1 MSYLSSINFK
11 KSNDFQ
17 VFHNSTVRPTYA
29 LGGNLEYNIK
39 GYAAK
44 REKEKIIDEAKQA
57 YANTCKAKNK
67 AFQAKNYEWSA
78 VVNIKP
84 ETTMQDLEKLAK
96 HFSDKY
102 KFQCYQIAIHRDEGH
117 INEQGEKVI
126 NHHAHLEFITLD
138 KETGKQIFKMRDFT
152 PQKMREIQSEVAE
165 ILEMQRG
172 QDKRLSGAKRIEP
185 RQYAK
190 MKEQERA
197 NTRELKAELA
207 SKSTELESK
216 AQELT
221 QAQETIKTLSKKE
234 IKEQSEAFRKEYAG
248 KGLSK
253 EFFREYN
260 ETKKKFL
267 EQKSSVTQEQLNNA
281 YNELLEK
288 YVKEKK
294 GLFSKKVEIDYRAV
308 IDEQQKKIIEQNE
321 QINEL
326 TQIADKSINLTEK
339 AQDEYDKKIKIL
351 DDLQDEKAEFE
362 SKSAELD
369 KKSAELDKLIDEKA
383 QEITKQAQDEYAR
396 LIKHQNDLINIK
408 ADTKAIKITQDEREK
423 LKQEQEIAEQKSAE
437 LDDLIQ
443 NQSYFIAKKA
453 DEITK
458 EAQDK
463 ANKEYSYFFEKMKE
477 YEQKI
482 AELTKDSYVKELKDE
497 TTKLG
502 RENSNLHFLLEQE
515 RANAKELKAELD
527 STKQEL
533 AIKDKLINE
542 LKSFKEV
549 VMNYACRY
557 FYQLKDFLSKDK
569 QEQERL
575 ANEQEQKRQT
585 QAQAKTYTNTITK
598 TQERERSRGGW
609 SR

>member
-29 LGGNLEYNIK
+29 LGGSLEYTIK

-57 YANTCKAKNK
+57 YASTCKAKNK

-165 ILEMQRG
+165 ILGMTRG
-172 QDKRLSGAKRIEP
+172 QDKRISGAKRIEP
-185 RQYAK
+185 RQYAQ

-197 NTRELKAELA
+197 NTRELKAEL
-207 SKSTELESK
+207 ESK
-216 AQELT
+216 AQALT
-221 QAQETIKTLSKKE
+221 QAQETIKTLNKKE
-234 IKEQSEAFRKEYAG
+234 IKEQSEAFRKAYAG
-248 KGLSK
+248 KGLPK

-260 ETKKKFL
+260 EVKKKFL
-267 EQKSSVTQEQLNNA
+267 EQKLSVTQEQLDNT

-288 YVKEKK
+288 YAKEKK
-294 GLFSKKVEIDYRAV
+294 GLFGKKVEIDYRAV

-326 TQIADKSINLTEK
+326 TQIADKSISLTEK

-351 DDLQDEKAEFE
+351 DDLQDEKAELE
-362 SKSAELD
+362 SKNA
-369 KKSAELDKLIDEKA
+369 KLDKLIDQEAQEKA
-383 QEITKQAQDEYAR
+383 QEITKQAQDEYQRKSAKLDY
-396 LIKHQNDLINIK
+396 LIKNQNYLIEQEVKKEVEIQVK
-408 ADTKAIKITQDEREK
+408 DER
-423 LKQEQEIAEQKSAE
+423 EIAEQKNAE
-437 LDDLIQ
+437 LDDLIKNQ
-443 NQSYFIAKKA
+443 NYFIAKKA

-463 ANKEYSYFFEKMKE
+463 ANKEYSYFFRRLKE

-502 RENSNLHFLLEQE
+502 RENSNLHCLLEQE
-515 RANAKELKAELD
+515 KKEKEQAQVELD
-527 STKQEL
+527 NTKQEL
-533 AIKDKLINE
+533 TNKDKVINE
-542 LKSFKEV
+542 LKSFKERV
-549 VMNYACRY
+549 LKYACKA
-557 FYQLKDFLSKDK
+557 FPALIPFLSKSEK
-569 QEQERL
+569 EQERL
-575 ANEQEQKRQT
+575 ANEQEQKR

-598 TQERERSRGGW
+598 TQDHARARGGW

>member
-29 LGGNLEYNIK
+29 LGGSLEYNIK

-57 YANTCKAKNK
+57 YASTCKAKNK

-165 ILEMQRG
+165 ILGMTRG
-172 QDKRLSGAKRIEP
+172 QDKRISGAKRIEP
-185 RQYAK
+185 RQYAQ

-197 NTRELKAELA
+197 NTRELKAEL
-207 SKSTELESK
+207 ESK
-216 AQELT
+216 AQALT
-221 QAQETIKTLSKKE
+221 QAQETIKTLNKKE
-234 IKEQSEAFRKEYAG
+234 IKEQSEAFRKAYAG
-248 KGLSK
+248 KGLPK

-260 ETKKKFL
+260 EVKKKFL
-267 EQKSSVTQEQLNNA
+267 EQKLSVTQEQLDNT

-288 YVKEKK
+288 YAKEKK
-294 GLFSKKVEIDYRAV
+294 GLFGKKVEIDYRAV

-326 TQIADKSINLTEK
+326 TQIADKSISLTEK

-351 DDLQDEKAEFE
+351 DDLQDEKAELE
-362 SKSAELD
+362 SKNA
-369 KKSAELDKLIDEKA
+369 KLDKLIDQEAQEKA
-383 QEITKQAQDEYAR
+383 QEITKQAQDEYQRKSAKLDY
-396 LIKHQNDLINIK
+396 LIKNQNYLIEQEVKKEVEIQVK
-408 ADTKAIKITQDEREK
+408 DER
-423 LKQEQEIAEQKSAE
+423 EIAEQKNAE
-437 LDDLIQ
+437 LDDLIKNQ
-443 NQSYFIAKKA
+443 NYFIAKKA

-463 ANKEYSYFFEKMKE
+463 ANKEYSYFFRRLKE

-482 AELTKDSYVKELKDE
+482 VELTKDSYVKELKDE

-502 RENSNLHFLLEQE
+502 RENSNLHCLLEQE
-515 RANAKELKAELD
+515 KKEKEQAQVELD
-527 STKQEL
+527 NTKQEL
-533 AIKDKLINE
+533 TNKDKVINE
-542 LKSFKEV
+542 LKSFKERV
-549 VMNYACRY
+549 LKYACKA
-557 FYQLKDFLSKDK
+557 FPALIPFLSKSEK
-569 QEQERL
+569 EQERL
-575 ANEQEQKRQT
+575 ANEQEQKR

-598 TQERERSRGGW
+598 TQDHARARGGW

>member
-29 LGGNLEYNIK
+29 LGGSLEYNIK

-57 YANTCKAKNK
+57 YASTCKAKNK

-165 ILEMQRG
+165 ILGMTRG
-172 QDKRLSGAKRIEP
+172 QDKRISGAKRIEP
-185 RQYAK
+185 RQYAQ

-197 NTRELKAELA
+197 NTRELKAEL
-207 SKSTELESK
+207 ESK
-216 AQELT
+216 AQALT
-221 QAQETIKTLSKKE
+221 QAQETIKTLNKKE
-234 IKEQSEAFRKEYAG
+234 IKEQSEAFRKAYAG
-248 KGLSK
+248 KGLPK

-260 ETKKKFL
+260 EVKKKFL
-267 EQKSSVTQEQLNNA
+267 EQKLSVTQEQLDNT

-288 YVKEKK
+288 YAKEKK
-294 GLFSKKVEIDYRAV
+294 GLFGKKVEIDYRAV

-326 TQIADKSINLTEK
+326 TQIADKSISLTEK

-351 DDLQDEKAEFE
+351 DDLQDEKAELE
-362 SKSAELD
+362 SKNA
-369 KKSAELDKLIDEKA
+369 KLDKLIDQEAQEKA
-383 QEITKQAQDEYAR
+383 QEITKQAQDEYQR
-396 LIKHQNDLINIK
+396 
-408 ADTKAIKITQDEREK
+408 
-423 LKQEQEIAEQKSAE
+423 KSAE
-437 LDDLIQ
+437 LDDLIKNQ
-443 NQSYFIAKKA
+443 NYFIAKKA

-463 ANKEYSYFFEKMKE
+463 ANKEYSYFFRRLKE

-502 RENSNLHFLLEQE
+502 RENSNLHCLLEQE
-515 RANAKELKAELD
+515 KKEKEQAQVELD
-527 STKQEL
+527 NTKQEL
-533 AIKDKLINE
+533 TNKDKVINE
-542 LKSFKEV
+542 LKSFKERV
-549 VMNYACRY
+549 LKYACKA
-557 FYQLKDFLSKDK
+557 FPALIPFLSKSEK
-569 QEQERL
+569 EQERL
-575 ANEQEQKRQT
+575 ANEQEQKR

-598 TQERERSRGGW
+598 TQDHARARGGW

>member
-29 LGGNLEYNIK
+29 LGGSLEYNIK

-44 REKEKIIDEAKQA
+44 REKEKIIDKAKQA
-57 YANTCKAKNK
+57 YASTCKAKNK

-165 ILEMQRG
+165 ILGMTRG
-172 QDKRLSGAKRIEP
+172 QDKRISGAKRIEP
-185 RQYAK
+185 RQYAQ

-197 NTRELKAELA
+197 NTRELKAEL
-207 SKSTELESK
+207 ESK
-216 AQELT
+216 AQALT
-221 QAQETIKTLSKKE
+221 QAQETIKTLNKKE
-234 IKEQSEAFRKEYAG
+234 IKEQSEAFRKAYAG
-248 KGLSK
+248 KGLPK

-260 ETKKKFL
+260 EVKKKFL
-267 EQKSSVTQEQLNNA
+267 EQKLSVTQEQLDNT

-288 YVKEKK
+288 YAKEKK
-294 GLFSKKVEIDYRAV
+294 GLFGKKVEIDYRAV

-326 TQIADKSINLTEK
+326 TQIADKSISLTEK

-351 DDLQDEKAEFE
+351 DDLQDEKAELE
-362 SKSAELD
+362 SKNA
-369 KKSAELDKLIDEKA
+369 KLDKLIDQEAQEKA
-383 QEITKQAQDEYAR
+383 QEITKQAQDEYQRKSAKLDY
-396 LIKHQNDLINIK
+396 LIKNQNYLIEQEVKKEVEIQVK
-408 ADTKAIKITQDEREK
+408 DER
-423 LKQEQEIAEQKSAE
+423 EIAEQKNAE
-437 LDDLIQ
+437 LDDLIKNQ
-443 NQSYFIAKKA
+443 NYFIAKKA

-463 ANKEYSYFFEKMKE
+463 ANKEYSYFFRRLKE

-502 RENSNLHFLLEQE
+502 RENSNLHCLLEQE
-515 RANAKELKAELD
+515 KKEKEQAQVELD
-527 STKQEL
+527 NTKQEL
-533 AIKDKLINE
+533 TNKDKVINE
-542 LKSFKEV
+542 LKSFKERV
-549 VMNYACRY
+549 LKYACKA
-557 FYQLKDFLSKDK
+557 FPALIPFLSKSEK
-569 QEQERL
+569 EQERL
-575 ANEQEQKRQT
+575 ANEQEQKR

-598 TQERERSRGGW
+598 TQDHARARGGW

>member
-29 LGGNLEYNIK
+29 LGGSLEYTIK

-57 YANTCKAKNK
+57 YTSTCKAKNK

-165 ILEMQRG
+165 ILGMTRG

-185 RQYAK
+185 RKYAQ

-197 NTRELKAELA
+197 NTRELKAEL
-207 SKSTELESK
+207 ESK
-216 AQELT
+216 AQALT
-221 QAQETIKTLSKKE
+221 QAQETIKTLNKKE
-234 IKEQSEAFRKEYAG
+234 IKEQSEAFRKAYAG
-248 KGLSK
+248 KGLPK

-260 ETKKKFL
+260 EVKKKFL
-267 EQKSSVTQEQLNNA
+267 EQKLSVTQEQLDNT

-288 YVKEKK
+288 YAKEKK
-294 GLFSKKVEIDYRAV
+294 GLFGKKVEIDYRAV

-326 TQIADKSINLTEK
+326 TQIADKSISLTEK

-351 DDLQDEKAEFE
+351 DDLQDEKAELE
-362 SKSAELD
+362 SKNAKLG
-369 KKSAELDKLIDEKA
+369 KLIDQEAQEKA
-383 QEITKQAQDEYAR
+383 QEITKQAQDEYQRKSAKLDY
-396 LIKHQNDLINIK
+396 LIKNQNYLIEQEVKKEVEIQVK
-408 ADTKAIKITQDEREK
+408 DER
-423 LKQEQEIAEQKSAE
+423 EIAEQKNAE
-437 LDDLIQ
+437 LDDLIKNQ
-443 NQSYFIAKKA
+443 NYFIAKKA

-463 ANKEYSYFFEKMKE
+463 ANKEYSYFFRRLKE

-502 RENSNLHFLLEQE
+502 RENSNLHCLLEQE
-515 RANAKELKAELD
+515 KKEKKQAQVELD
-527 STKQEL
+527 NTKQEL
-533 AIKDKLINE
+533 TNKDKVINE
-542 LKSFKEV
+542 LKSFKERV
-549 VMNYACRY
+549 LKYACKA
-557 FYQLKDFLSKDK
+557 FPALIPFLSKREK
-569 QEQERL
+569 EQERL
-575 ANEQEQKRQT
+575 ANEQEQKR

-598 TQERERSRGGW
+598 TQDHARARGGW

>member
-29 LGGNLEYNIK
+29 LGGSLEYNIK

-57 YANTCKAKNK
+57 YASTCKAKNK

-117 INEQGEKVI
+117 INDKSEKVI

-165 ILEMQRG
+165 ILGMTRG
-172 QDKRLSGAKRIEP
+172 QDKRISGAKRIEP
-185 RQYAK
+185 RQYAQ

-197 NTRELKAELA
+197 NTRELKAEL
-207 SKSTELESK
+207 ESK
-216 AQELT
+216 AQALT
-221 QAQETIKTLSKKE
+221 QAQETIKTLNKKE
-234 IKEQSEAFRKEYAG
+234 IKEQSEAFRKAYAG
-248 KGLSK
+248 KGLPK

-260 ETKKKFL
+260 EVKKKFL
-267 EQKSSVTQEQLNNA
+267 EQKLSVTQEQLDNT

-288 YVKEKK
+288 YAKEKK
-294 GLFSKKVEIDYRAV
+294 GLFGKKVEIDYRAV

-326 TQIADKSINLTEK
+326 TQIADKSISLTEK

-351 DDLQDEKAEFE
+351 DDLQDEKAELE
-362 SKSAELD
+362 SKNA
-369 KKSAELDKLIDEKA
+369 KLDKLIDQEAQEKA
-383 QEITKQAQDEYAR
+383 QEITKQAQDEYQRKSAKLDC
-396 LIKHQNDLINIK
+396 LIKNQNYLIEQEVKKEVEIQVK
-408 ADTKAIKITQDEREK
+408 DER
-423 LKQEQEIAEQKSAE
+423 EIAEQKNAE
-437 LDDLIQ
+437 LDDLIKNQ
-443 NQSYFIAKKA
+443 NYFIAKKA

-463 ANKEYSYFFEKMKE
+463 ANKEYSYFFRRLKE

-502 RENSNLHFLLEQE
+502 RENSNLHCLLEQE
-515 RANAKELKAELD
+515 KKEKEQAQVELD
-527 STKQEL
+527 NTKQEL
-533 AIKDKLINE
+533 TNKDKVINE
-542 LKSFKEV
+542 LKSFKERV
-549 VMNYACRY
+549 LKYACKA
-557 FYQLKDFLSKDK
+557 FPALIPFLSKSEK
-569 QEQERL
+569 EQERL
-575 ANEQEQKRQT
+575 ANEQEQKR

-598 TQERERSRGGW
+598 TQDHARARGGW

>member
-29 LGGNLEYNIK
+29 LGGSLEYTIK

-57 YANTCKAKNK
+57 YTSTCKAKNK

-165 ILEMQRG
+165 ILGMTRG
-172 QDKRLSGAKRIEP
+172 QDKRISGAKRIEP
-185 RQYAK
+185 RQYAQ

-197 NTRELKAELA
+197 NTRELKAEL
-207 SKSTELESK
+207 ESK
-216 AQELT
+216 AQALT
-221 QAQETIKTLSKKE
+221 QAQETIKTLNKKE
-234 IKEQSEAFRKEYAG
+234 IKEQSEAFRKAYAG
-248 KGLSK
+248 KGLPK

-260 ETKKKFL
+260 EVKKKFL
-267 EQKSSVTQEQLNNA
+267 EQKLSVTQEQLDNT

-288 YVKEKK
+288 YAKEKK
-294 GLFSKKVEIDYRAV
+294 GLFGKKVEIDYRAV

-326 TQIADKSINLTEK
+326 TQIADKSISLTEK

-351 DDLQDEKAEFE
+351 DDLQDEKAELE
-362 SKSAELD
+362 SKNA
-369 KKSAELDKLIDEKA
+369 KLDKLIDQEAQEKA
-383 QEITKQAQDEYAR
+383 QEITKQAQDEYQRKSAKLDY
-396 LIKHQNDLINIK
+396 LIKNQNYLIEQEVKKEVEIQVK
-408 ADTKAIKITQDEREK
+408 DER
-423 LKQEQEIAEQKSAE
+423 EIAEQKNAE
-437 LDDLIQ
+437 LDDLIKNQ
-443 NQSYFIAKKA
+443 NYFIAKKA

-463 ANKEYSYFFEKMKE
+463 ANKEYSYFFRRLKE

-502 RENSNLHFLLEQE
+502 RENSNLHCLLEQE
-515 RANAKELKAELD
+515 KKEKEQAQVELD
-527 STKQEL
+527 NTKQEL
-533 AIKDKLINE
+533 TNKDKVINE
-542 LKSFKEV
+542 LKSFKERV
-549 VMNYACRY
+549 LKYACKA
-557 FYQLKDFLSKDK
+557 FPALIPFLSKSEK
-569 QEQERL
+569 EQERL
-575 ANEQEQKRQT
+575 ANEQEQKR

-598 TQERERSRGGW
+598 TQDHARARGGW

>member
-29 LGGNLEYNIK
+29 LGGSLEYTIK

-57 YANTCKAKNK
+57 YTSTCKAKNK

-165 ILEMQRG
+165 ILQMERG
-172 QDKRLSGAKRIEP
+172 QDKRISGAKRIEP
-185 RQYAK
+185 RKYAQ

-197 NTRELKAELA
+197 NTRALKAELDNT
-207 SKSTELESK
+207 K
-216 AQELT
+216 QELT
-221 QAQETIKTLSKKE
+221 QAQETIKTLNKKE
-234 IKEQSEAFRKEYAG
+234 IKEQSEAFRKAYAG
-248 KGLSK
+248 KGLPK

-260 ETKKKFL
+260 EVKKKFL
-267 EQKSSVTQEQLNNA
+267 EQKLSVTQEQLDNT

-288 YVKEKK
+288 YAKEKK
-294 GLFSKKVEIDYRAV
+294 GLFGKKVEIDYRAV

-326 TQIADKSINLTEK
+326 TQIADKSISLTEK

-351 DDLQDEKAEFE
+351 DDLQDEKAELE
-362 SKSAELD
+362 SKNA
-369 KKSAELDKLIDEKA
+369 KLDKLIDQEAQEKA
-383 QEITKQAQDEYAR
+383 QEITKQAQDEYQRKSAKLDY
-396 LIKHQNDLINIK
+396 LIKNQNYLIEQEVKKEVEIQVK
-408 ADTKAIKITQDEREK
+408 DER
-423 LKQEQEIAEQKSAE
+423 EIAEQKNAE
-437 LDDLIQ
+437 LDDLIKNQ
-443 NQSYFIAKKA
+443 NYFIAKKA

-463 ANKEYSYFFEKMKE
+463 ANKEYSYFFRRLKE

-502 RENSNLHFLLEQE
+502 RENSNLHCLLEQE
-515 RANAKELKAELD
+515 KKEKEQAQVELD
-527 STKQEL
+527 NTKQEL
-533 AIKDKLINE
+533 TNKDKVINE
-542 LKSFKEV
+542 LKSFKERV
-549 VMNYACRY
+549 LKYACKA
-557 FYQLKDFLSKDK
+557 FPALIPFLSKSEK
-569 QEQERL
+569 EQERL
-575 ANEQEQKRQT
+575 ANEQEQKR

-598 TQERERSRGGW
+598 TQDHARGRGGW

>member
-29 LGGNLEYNIK
+29 LGGSLEYTIK

-57 YANTCKAKNK
+57 YASTCKAKNK

-165 ILEMQRG
+165 ILGMTRG
-172 QDKRLSGAKRIEP
+172 QDKRISGAKRIEP
-185 RQYAK
+185 RQYAQ

-197 NTRELKAELA
+197 NTRELKAEL
-207 SKSTELESK
+207 ESK
-216 AQELT
+216 AQALT
-221 QAQETIKTLSKKE
+221 QAQETIKTLNKKE
-234 IKEQSEAFRKEYAG
+234 IKEQSEAFRKAYAG
-248 KGLSK
+248 KGLPK

-260 ETKKKFL
+260 EVKKKFL
-267 EQKSSVTQEQLNNA
+267 EQKLSVTQEQLDNT

-288 YVKEKK
+288 YAKEKK
-294 GLFSKKVEIDYRAV
+294 GLFGKKVEIDYRAV

-326 TQIADKSINLTEK
+326 TQIADKSISLTEK

-351 DDLQDEKAEFE
+351 DDLQDEKAELE
-362 SKSAELD
+362 SKNA
-369 KKSAELDKLIDEKA
+369 KLDKLIDQEA
-383 QEITKQAQDEYAR
+383 QEKAQDEYQRKSAKLDY
-396 LIKHQNDLINIK
+396 LIKNQNYLIEQEVKKEVEIQVK
-408 ADTKAIKITQDEREK
+408 DER
-423 LKQEQEIAEQKSAE
+423 EIAEQKNAE
-437 LDDLIQ
+437 LDDLIKNQ
-443 NQSYFIAKKA
+443 NYFIAKKA

-463 ANKEYSYFFEKMKE
+463 ANKEYSYFFRRLKE

-502 RENSNLHFLLEQE
+502 RENSNLHCLLEQE
-515 RANAKELKAELD
+515 KKEKKQAQVELD
-527 STKQEL
+527 NTKQEL
-533 AIKDKLINE
+533 TNKDKVINE
-542 LKSFKEV
+542 LKSFKERV
-549 VMNYACRY
+549 LKYACKA
-557 FYQLKDFLSKDK
+557 FPALIPFLSKSEK
-569 QEQERL
+569 EQERL
-575 ANEQEQKRQT
+575 ANEQEQKR

-598 TQERERSRGGW
+598 TQDHARARGGW

>member
-29 LGGNLEYNIK
+29 LGGSLEYNIK

-57 YANTCKAKNK
+57 YASTCKAKNK

-165 ILEMQRG
+165 ILGMTRG
-172 QDKRLSGAKRIEP
+172 QDKRISGAKRIEP
-185 RQYAK
+185 RQYAQ

-197 NTRELKAELA
+197 NTRELKAEL
-207 SKSTELESK
+207 ESK
-216 AQELT
+216 AQALT
-221 QAQETIKTLSKKE
+221 QAQETIKTLNKKE
-234 IKEQSEAFRKEYAG
+234 IKEQSEAFRKAYAG
-248 KGLSK
+248 KGLPK

-260 ETKKKFL
+260 EVKKKFL
-267 EQKSSVTQEQLNNA
+267 EQKLSVTQEQLDNT

-288 YVKEKK
+288 YAKEKK
-294 GLFSKKVEIDYRAV
+294 GLFGKKVEIDYRAV

-326 TQIADKSINLTEK
+326 TQIADKSISLTEK

-351 DDLQDEKAEFE
+351 DDLQDEKAELE
-362 SKSAELD
+362 SKNA
-369 KKSAELDKLIDEKA
+369 KLDKLIDQEAQEKA
-383 QEITKQAQDEYAR
+383 QEITKQAQDEYQRKSAKLDY
-396 LIKHQNDLINIK
+396 LIKNQN
-408 ADTKAIKITQDEREK
+408 
-423 LKQEQEIAEQKSAE
+423 
-437 LDDLIQ
+437 
-443 NQSYFIAKKA
+443 YFIAKKA

-463 ANKEYSYFFEKMKE
+463 ANKEYSYFFRRLKE

-482 AELTKDSYVKELKDE
+482 VELTKDSYVKELKDE

-502 RENSNLHFLLEQE
+502 RENSNLHCLLEQE
-515 RANAKELKAELD
+515 KKEKEQAQVELD
-527 STKQEL
+527 NTKQEL
-533 AIKDKLINE
+533 TNKDKVINE
-542 LKSFKEV
+542 LKSFKERV
-549 VMNYACRY
+549 LKYACKA
-557 FYQLKDFLSKDK
+557 FPALIPFLSKSEK
-569 QEQERL
+569 EQERL
-575 ANEQEQKRQT
+575 ANEQEQKR

-598 TQERERSRGGW
+598 TQDHARARGGW

>member
-29 LGGNLEYNIK
+29 LGGSLEYTIK

-57 YANTCKAKNK
+57 YTSTCKAKNK

-165 ILEMQRG
+165 ILGMTRG

-185 RQYAK
+185 RQYAQ

-197 NTRELKAELA
+197 NTRELKAEL
-207 SKSTELESK
+207 ESK
-216 AQELT
+216 AQALT
-221 QAQETIKTLSKKE
+221 QAQETIKTLNKKE
-234 IKEQSEAFRKEYAG
+234 IKEQSEAFRKAYAG
-248 KGLSK
+248 KGLPK

-260 ETKKKFL
+260 EVKKKFL
-267 EQKSSVTQEQLNNA
+267 EQKLSVTQEQLDNT
-281 YNELLEK
+281 YSELLEK
-288 YVKEKK
+288 YAKEKK
-294 GLFSKKVEIDYRAV
+294 GLFGKKVEIDYRAV

-326 TQIADKSINLTEK
+326 TQIADKSISLTEK

-351 DDLQDEKAEFE
+351 DDLQDEKAELE
-362 SKSAELD
+362 SKNA
-369 KKSAELDKLIDEKA
+369 KLDKLIDQEAQEKA
-383 QEITKQAQDEYAR
+383 QEITKQAQDEYQRKSAKLDY
-396 LIKHQNDLINIK
+396 LIKNQNYLIEQEVKKEVEIQVK
-408 ADTKAIKITQDEREK
+408 DER
-423 LKQEQEIAEQKSAE
+423 EIAEQKNAE
-437 LDDLIQ
+437 LDDLIKNQ
-443 NQSYFIAKKA
+443 NYFIAKKA

-463 ANKEYSYFFEKMKE
+463 ANKEYSYFFRRLKE

-502 RENSNLHFLLEQE
+502 RENSNLHCLLEQE
-515 RANAKELKAELD
+515 KKEKEQAQVELD
-527 STKQEL
+527 NTKQEL
-533 AIKDKLINE
+533 TNKDKVINE
-542 LKSFKEV
+542 LKSFKERV
-549 VMNYACRY
+549 LKYACKA
-557 FYQLKDFLSKDK
+557 FPALIPFLSKSEK
-569 QEQERL
+569 EQERL
-575 ANEQEQKRQT
+575 ANEQEQKR

-598 TQERERSRGGW
+598 TQDHARARGGW

>member
-29 LGGNLEYNIK
+29 LGGSLEYNIK

-57 YANTCKAKNK
+57 YASTCKAKNK

-165 ILEMQRG
+165 ILGMTRG
-172 QDKRLSGAKRIEP
+172 QDKRISGAKRIEP
-185 RQYAK
+185 RQYAQ

-197 NTRELKAELA
+197 NTRELKAEL
-207 SKSTELESK
+207 ESK
-216 AQELT
+216 AQALT
-221 QAQETIKTLSKKE
+221 QAQETIKTLNKKE
-234 IKEQSEAFRKEYAG
+234 IKEQSEAFRKAYAG
-248 KGLSK
+248 KGLPK

-260 ETKKKFL
+260 EVKKKFL
-267 EQKSSVTQEQLNNA
+267 EQKLSVTQEQLDNT

-288 YVKEKK
+288 YAKEKK
-294 GLFSKKVEIDYRAV
+294 GLFGKKVEIDYRAV

-326 TQIADKSINLTEK
+326 TQIADKSISLTEK

-351 DDLQDEKAEFE
+351 DDLQDEKAELE
-362 SKSAELD
+362 SKNA
-369 KKSAELDKLIDEKA
+369 KLDKLIDQEAQEKA
-383 QEITKQAQDEYAR
+383 QEITKQAQDEYQRKSAKLDY
-396 LIKHQNDLINIK
+396 LIKNQN
-408 ADTKAIKITQDEREK
+408 
-423 LKQEQEIAEQKSAE
+423 
-437 LDDLIQ
+437 
-443 NQSYFIAKKA
+443 YFIAKKA

-463 ANKEYSYFFEKMKE
+463 ANKEYSYFFRRLKE

-502 RENSNLHFLLEQE
+502 RENSNLHCLLEQE
-515 RANAKELKAELD
+515 KKEKEQAQVELD
-527 STKQEL
+527 NTKQEL
-533 AIKDKLINE
+533 TNKDKVINE
-542 LKSFKEV
+542 LKSFKERV
-549 VMNYACRY
+549 LKYACKA
-557 FYQLKDFLSKDK
+557 FPALIPFLSKSEK
-569 QEQERL
+569 EQERL
-575 ANEQEQKRQT
+575 ANEQEQKR

-598 TQERERSRGGW
+598 TQDHARARGGW

>member
-1 MSYLSSINFK
+1 MSQISSINFK
-11 KSNDFQ
+11 KSKDFQ
-17 VFHNSTVRPTYA
+17 VFHNSTIRPSYIIC
-29 LGGNLEYNIK
+29 GELECDPPK
-39 GYAAK
+39 GYDAQRIK
-44 REKEKIIDEAKQA
+44 NEIVENAKQA
-57 YANTCKAKNK
+57 YFNTSKARNK

-84 ETTMQDLEKLAK
+84 ETTMQDLEKLVK

-165 ILEMQRG
+165 ILGMTRG
-172 QDKRLSGAKRIEP
+172 QDKRISGAKRIEP
-185 RQYAK
+185 RQYAQ

-197 NTRELKAELA
+197 NTRELKAEL
-207 SKSTELESK
+207 ESK
-216 AQELT
+216 AQALT
-221 QAQETIKTLSKKE
+221 QAQETIKTLNKKE
-234 IKEQSEAFRKEYAG
+234 IKEQSEAFRKAYAG
-248 KGLSK
+248 KGLPK

-260 ETKKKFL
+260 EVKKKFL
-267 EQKSSVTQEQLNNA
+267 EQKLSVTQEQLDNT

-288 YVKEKK
+288 YAKEKK
-294 GLFSKKVEIDYRAV
+294 GLFGKKVEIDYRAV

-326 TQIADKSINLTEK
+326 TQIADKSISLTEK

-351 DDLQDEKAEFE
+351 DDLQDEKAELE
-362 SKSAELD
+362 SKNA
-369 KKSAELDKLIDEKA
+369 KLDKLIDQEAQEKA
-383 QEITKQAQDEYAR
+383 QEITKQAQDEYQRKSAKLDY
-396 LIKHQNDLINIK
+396 LIKNQNYLIEQEVKKEVEIQVK
-408 ADTKAIKITQDEREK
+408 DER
-423 LKQEQEIAEQKSAE
+423 EIAEQKNAE
-437 LDDLIQ
+437 LDDLIKNQ
-443 NQSYFIAKKA
+443 NYFIAKKA

-463 ANKEYSYFFEKMKE
+463 ANKEYSYFFRRLKE

-502 RENSNLHFLLEQE
+502 RENSNLHCLLEQE
-515 RANAKELKAELD
+515 KKEKKQAQVELD
-527 STKQEL
+527 NTKQEL
-533 AIKDKLINE
+533 TNKDKVINE
-542 LKSFKEV
+542 LKSFKERV
-549 VMNYACRY
+549 LKYACKA
-557 FYQLKDFLSKDK
+557 FPALIPFLSKSEK
-569 QEQERL
+569 EQERL
-575 ANEQEQKRQT
+575 ANEQEQKR

-598 TQERERSRGGW
+598 TQDHARARGGW

>member
-29 LGGNLEYNIK
+29 LGGSLEYNIK

-57 YANTCKAKNK
+57 YASTCKAKNK

-165 ILEMQRG
+165 ILGMTRG
-172 QDKRLSGAKRIEP
+172 QDKRISGAKRIEP
-185 RQYAK
+185 RQYAQ

-197 NTRELKAELA
+197 NTRELKAEL
-207 SKSTELESK
+207 ESK
-216 AQELT
+216 AQALT
-221 QAQETIKTLSKKE
+221 QAQETIKTLNKKE
-234 IKEQSEAFRKEYAG
+234 IKEQSEAFRKAYAG
-248 KGLSK
+248 KGLPK

-260 ETKKKFL
+260 EVKKKFL
-267 EQKSSVTQEQLNNA
+267 EQNLSVTQEQLDNT

-288 YVKEKK
+288 YAKEKK
-294 GLFSKKVEIDYRAV
+294 GLFGKKVEIDYRAV

-326 TQIADKSINLTEK
+326 TQIADKSISLTEK

-351 DDLQDEKAEFE
+351 DDLQDEKAELE
-362 SKSAELD
+362 SKNA
-369 KKSAELDKLIDEKA
+369 KLDKLIDQEAQEKA
-383 QEITKQAQDEYAR
+383 QEITKQAQDEYQRKSAKLDC
-396 LIKHQNDLINIK
+396 LIKNQNYLIEQEVKKEVEIQVK
-408 ADTKAIKITQDEREK
+408 DER
-423 LKQEQEIAEQKSAE
+423 EIAEQKNAE
-437 LDDLIQ
+437 LDDLIKNQ
-443 NQSYFIAKKA
+443 NYFIAKKA

-463 ANKEYSYFFEKMKE
+463 ANKECSYFFRRLKE

-502 RENSNLHFLLEQE
+502 RENSNLHCLLEQE
-515 RANAKELKAELD
+515 KKEKEQAQVELD
-527 STKQEL
+527 NTKQEL
-533 AIKDKLINE
+533 TNKDKVINE
-542 LKSFKEV
+542 LKSFKERV
-549 VMNYACRY
+549 LKYACKA
-557 FYQLKDFLSKDK
+557 FPALIPFLSKSEK
-569 QEQERL
+569 EQERL
-575 ANEQEQKRQT
+575 ANEQEQKR

-598 TQERERSRGGW
+598 TQDHARARGGW

>member
-29 LGGNLEYNIK
+29 LGGSLEYNIK

-57 YANTCKAKNK
+57 YTSTCKAKNK

-165 ILEMQRG
+165 ILGMTRG
-172 QDKRLSGAKRIEP
+172 QDKRISGAKRIEP
-185 RQYAK
+185 RQYAQ

-197 NTRELKAELA
+197 NTRALKAELDNT
-207 SKSTELESK
+207 K
-216 AQELT
+216 QELT
-221 QAQETIKTLSKKE
+221 QAQETIKTLNKKE
-234 IKEQSEAFRKEYAG
+234 IKEQSEAFRKAYAG
-248 KGLSK
+248 KGLPK

-260 ETKKKFL
+260 EVKKKFL
-267 EQKSSVTQEQLNNA
+267 EQKLSVTQEQLDNT

-288 YVKEKK
+288 YAKEKK
-294 GLFSKKVEIDYRAV
+294 GLFGKKVEIDYRAV

-326 TQIADKSINLTEK
+326 TQIADKSISLTEK

-351 DDLQDEKAEFE
+351 DDLQDEKAELE
-362 SKSAELD
+362 SKNA
-369 KKSAELDKLIDEKA
+369 KLDKLIDQEAQEKA
-383 QEITKQAQDEYAR
+383 QEITKQAQDEYQRKSAKLDY
-396 LIKHQNDLINIK
+396 LIKNQNYL
-408 ADTKAIKITQDEREK
+408 
-423 LKQEQEIAEQKSAE
+423 
-437 LDDLIQ
+437 
-443 NQSYFIAKKA
+443 IAKKA

-463 ANKEYSYFFEKMKE
+463 ANKEYSYFFRRLKE

-502 RENSNLHFLLEQE
+502 RENSNLHCLLEQE
-515 RANAKELKAELD
+515 KKEKKQAQVELD
-527 STKQEL
+527 NTKQEL
-533 AIKDKLINE
+533 TNKDKVINE
-542 LKSFKEV
+542 LKSFKERV
-549 VMNYACRY
+549 LKYACKA
-557 FYQLKDFLSKDK
+557 FPALIPFLSKSEK
-569 QEQERL
+569 EQERL
-575 ANEQEQKRQT
+575 ANEQEQKR

-598 TQERERSRGGW
+598 TQDHARARGGW

>member
-29 LGGNLEYNIK
+29 LGGSLEYNIK

-57 YANTCKAKNK
+57 YASTCKAKNK

-165 ILEMQRG
+165 ILGMTRG
-172 QDKRLSGAKRIEP
+172 QDKRISGAKRIEP
-185 RQYAK
+185 RQYAQ

-197 NTRELKAELA
+197 NTRELKAEL
-207 SKSTELESK
+207 ESK
-216 AQELT
+216 AQALT
-221 QAQETIKTLSKKE
+221 QAQETIKTLNKKE
-234 IKEQSEAFRKEYAG
+234 IKEQSEAFRKAYAG
-248 KGLSK
+248 KGLPK

-260 ETKKKFL
+260 EVKKKFL
-267 EQKSSVTQEQLNNA
+267 EQKLSVTQEQLDNT

-288 YVKEKK
+288 YAKEKK
-294 GLFSKKVEIDYRAV
+294 GLFGKKVEIDYRAV

-326 TQIADKSINLTEK
+326 TQIADKSISLTEK

-351 DDLQDEKAEFE
+351 DDLQDEKAELE
-362 SKSAELD
+362 SKNA
-369 KKSAELDKLIDEKA
+369 KLDKLIDQEAQEKA
-383 QEITKQAQDEYAR
+383 QEITKQAQDEYQRKSAKLDY
-396 LIKHQNDLINIK
+396 LIKNQNYLIEQEVKKEVEIQVK
-408 ADTKAIKITQDEREK
+408 DER
-423 LKQEQEIAEQKSAE
+423 EIAEQKNAE
-437 LDDLIQ
+437 LDDLIKNQ
-443 NQSYFIAKKA
+443 NYFIAKKA

-463 ANKEYSYFFEKMKE
+463 ANKEYSYFFRRLKE

-482 AELTKDSYVKELKDE
+482 AELTITKDSYVKELKDE

-502 RENSNLHFLLEQE
+502 RENSNLHCLLEQE
-515 RANAKELKAELD
+515 KKEKEQAQVELD
-527 STKQEL
+527 NTKQEL
-533 AIKDKLINE
+533 TNKDKVINE
-542 LKSFKEV
+542 LKSFKERV
-549 VMNYACRY
+549 LKYACKA
-557 FYQLKDFLSKDK
+557 FPALIPFLSKSEK
-569 QEQERL
+569 EQERL
-575 ANEQEQKRQT
+575 ANEQEQKR

-598 TQERERSRGGW
+598 TQDHARARGGW

>member
-29 LGGNLEYNIK
+29 LGGSLEYTIK

-57 YANTCKAKNK
+57 YTSTCKAKNK

-165 ILEMQRG
+165 ILGMTRG

-185 RQYAK
+185 RKYAQI
-190 MKEQERA
+190 KEQERA
-197 NTRELKAELA
+197 NTRELKAEL
-207 SKSTELESK
+207 ESK
-216 AQELT
+216 AQALT
-221 QAQETIKTLSKKE
+221 QAQETIKTLNKKE
-234 IKEQSEAFRKEYAG
+234 IKEQSEAFRKAYAG
-248 KGLSK
+248 KGLPK

-260 ETKKKFL
+260 EVKKKFL
-267 EQKSSVTQEQLNNA
+267 EQKLSVTQEQLDNT

-288 YVKEKK
+288 YAKEKK
-294 GLFSKKVEIDYRAV
+294 GLFGKKVEIDYRAV

-326 TQIADKSINLTEK
+326 TQIADKSISLTEK

-351 DDLQDEKAEFE
+351 DDLQDEKAELE
-362 SKSAELD
+362 SKNA
-369 KKSAELDKLIDEKA
+369 KLDKLIDQEAQEKA
-383 QEITKQAQDEYAR
+383 QEITKQAQDEYQRKSAKLDY
-396 LIKHQNDLINIK
+396 LIKNQNYLIEQEVKKEVEIQVK
-408 ADTKAIKITQDEREK
+408 DER
-423 LKQEQEIAEQKSAE
+423 EIAEQKNAE
-437 LDDLIQ
+437 LDDLIKNQ
-443 NQSYFIAKKA
+443 NYFIAKKA

-463 ANKEYSYFFEKMKE
+463 ANKEYSYFFRRLKE

-502 RENSNLHFLLEQE
+502 RENSNLHCLLEQE
-515 RANAKELKAELD
+515 KKEKEQAQVELD
-527 STKQEL
+527 NTKQEL
-533 AIKDKLINE
+533 TNKDKVINE
-542 LKSFKEV
+542 LKSFKERV
-549 VMNYACRY
+549 LKYACKA
-557 FYQLKDFLSKDK
+557 FPALIPFLSKSEK
-569 QEQERL
+569 EQERL
-575 ANEQEQKRQT
+575 ANEQEQKR

-598 TQERERSRGGW
+598 TQDHARARGGW

>member
-29 LGGNLEYNIK
+29 LGGSLEYTIK

-57 YANTCKAKNK
+57 YASTCKAKNK

-165 ILEMQRG
+165 ILGMTRG
-172 QDKRLSGAKRIEP
+172 QDKRISGAKRIEP
-185 RQYAK
+185 RQYAQ

-197 NTRELKAELA
+197 NTRALKA
-207 SKSTELESK
+207 ELESK
-216 AQELT
+216 AQALT
-221 QAQETIKTLSKKE
+221 QAQETIKTLNKKE
-234 IKEQSEAFRKEYAG
+234 IKEQSEAFRKAYAG
-248 KGLSK
+248 KGLPK

-260 ETKKKFL
+260 EVKKKFL
-267 EQKSSVTQEQLNNA
+267 EQNLSVTQEQLDNT

-288 YVKEKK
+288 YAKEKK
-294 GLFSKKVEIDYRAV
+294 GLFGKKVEIDYRAV

-326 TQIADKSINLTEK
+326 TQIADKSISLTEK

-351 DDLQDEKAEFE
+351 DDLQDEKAELE
-362 SKSAELD
+362 SKNA
-369 KKSAELDKLIDEKA
+369 KLDKLIDQEAQEKA
-383 QEITKQAQDEYAR
+383 QEITKQAQDEYQRKSAKLDY
-396 LIKHQNDLINIK
+396 LIKNQN
-408 ADTKAIKITQDEREK
+408 
-423 LKQEQEIAEQKSAE
+423 
-437 LDDLIQ
+437 
-443 NQSYFIAKKA
+443 YFIAKKA

-463 ANKEYSYFFEKMKE
+463 ANKECSYFFRRLKE

-502 RENSNLHFLLEQE
+502 RENSNLHCLLEQE
-515 RANAKELKAELD
+515 KKEKEQAQVELD
-527 STKQEL
+527 NTKQEL
-533 AIKDKLINE
+533 TNKDKVINE
-542 LKSFKEV
+542 LKSFKERV
-549 VMNYACRY
+549 LKYACKA
-557 FYQLKDFLSKDK
+557 FPALIPFLSKSEK
-569 QEQERL
+569 EQERL
-575 ANEQEQKRQT
+575 ANEQEQKR

-598 TQERERSRGGW
+598 TQDHARARGGW

>member
-29 LGGNLEYNIK
+29 LGGSLEYTIK

-57 YANTCKAKNK
+57 YASTCKAKNK

-165 ILEMQRG
+165 ILGMTRG
-172 QDKRLSGAKRIEP
+172 QDKRISGAKRIEP
-185 RQYAK
+185 RQYAQ

-197 NTRELKAELA
+197 NTRELKAEL
-207 SKSTELESK
+207 ESK
-216 AQELT
+216 AQALT
-221 QAQETIKTLSKKE
+221 QAQETIKTLNKKE
-234 IKEQSEAFRKEYAG
+234 IKEQSEAFRKAYAG
-248 KGLSK
+248 KGLPK

-260 ETKKKFL
+260 EVKKKFL
-267 EQKSSVTQEQLNNA
+267 EQKLSVTQEQLDNT

-288 YVKEKK
+288 YAKEKK
-294 GLFSKKVEIDYRAV
+294 GLFGKKVEIDYRAV

-326 TQIADKSINLTEK
+326 TQIADKSISLTEK

-351 DDLQDEKAEFE
+351 DDLQDEKAELE
-362 SKSAELD
+362 SKNA
-369 KKSAELDKLIDEKA
+369 KLDKLIDQEAQEKA
-383 QEITKQAQDEYAR
+383 QEITKQAQDEYQRKSAKLDY
-396 LIKHQNDLINIK
+396 LIKNQNYLIEQEVKKEVEIQVK
-408 ADTKAIKITQDEREK
+408 DEREIA
-423 LKQEQEIAEQKSAE
+423 KQKNAE
-437 LDDLIQ
+437 LDDLIKNQ
-443 NQSYFIAKKA
+443 NYFIAKKA

-463 ANKEYSYFFEKMKE
+463 ANKEYSYFFRRLKE

-502 RENSNLHFLLEQE
+502 RENSNLHCLLEQE
-515 RANAKELKAELD
+515 KKEKEQAQVELD
-527 STKQEL
+527 NTKQEL
-533 AIKDKLINE
+533 TNKDKVINE
-542 LKSFKEV
+542 LKSFKERV
-549 VMNYACRY
+549 LKYACKA
-557 FYQLKDFLSKDK
+557 FPALIPFLSKSEK
-569 QEQERL
+569 EQERL
-575 ANEQEQKRQT
+575 ANEQEQKR

-598 TQERERSRGGW
+598 TQDHARARGGW